1 MTISAELRVAAR
13 AAYRE
18 LWRASSQTFAGE
30 RRRNNL
36 LLVYLFIPFRA
47 KMRDDA
53 TKALAV
59 PVPGAIEEHVKLTRD
74 LALFL
79 RRNII
84 QGQQTGENSWRL
96 RVTKDTE
103 LGDNDTV
110 KQPKDAVELN
120 NRRARKQEKQQAA
133 GDSAP
138 AGAASDPPH
147 PMYFSQLKRAV
158 NRRKVPE
165 LREEDLEESFV
176 RGTGPG
182 GQSINKTANNV
193 QLVHKP
199 TGIRVFCQET
209 RSLEQN
215 RKRARN
221 LMIAK
226 LDQLY
231 NPGISKEDLQRAKMR
246 ERERRRRK
254 KAKKRAKER
263 SEGAGADQDD

>member
-1 MTISAELRVAAR
+1 MTISAELRTAAR
-13 AAYRE
+13 AAYRD
-18 LWRASSQTFAGE
+18 LWRASSRTFAGACPC
-30 RRRNNL
+30 
-36 LLVYLFIPFRA
+36 LFRLSSSDLPFRA

-59 PVPGAIEEHVKLTRD
+59 PVPGAFEEHVKLTRD
-74 LALFL
+74 LAVFL

-96 RVTKDTE
+96 RVTEDTE
-103 LGDNDTV
+103 LGDNDSV
-110 KQPKDAVELN
+110 KQPKDAIPMN

-133 GDSAP
+133 GD
-138 AGAASDPPH
+138 PH
-147 PMYFSQLKRAV
+147 PTSKPPMYFSQLKRAV
-158 NRRKVPE
+158 NGRKVPE
-165 LREEDLEESFV
+165 LREEDLEEAFV
-176 RGTGPG
+176 RGSGPG
-182 GQSINKTANNV
+182 GQAINKTANNV

-199 TGIRVFCQET
+199 TGIRVVCQET

-215 RKRARN
+215 RKRARKI
-221 LMIAK
+221 MIAK

-263 SEGAGADQDD
+263 ADDADDD

>member
-1 MTISAELRVAAR
+1 MTISAELRTAAR
-13 AAYRE
+13 AAYRD
-18 LWRASSQTFAGE
+18 LWRASSRTFAA
-30 RRRNNL
+30 
-36 LLVYLFIPFRA
+36 FRA

-59 PVPGAIEEHVKLTRD
+59 PVPGAFEEHVKLTRD
-74 LALFL
+74 LAVFL

-96 RVTKDTE
+96 RVTEDTE
-103 LGDNDTV
+103 LGDNDSV
-110 KQPKDAVELN
+110 KQPKDAIPMN

-133 GDSAP
+133 GD
-138 AGAASDPPH
+138 PH
-147 PMYFSQLKRAV
+147 PTSTPPMYFSQLKRAV
-158 NRRKVPE
+158 SGRKVPE
-165 LREEDLEESFV
+165 LREEDLEEAFV
-176 RGTGPG
+176 RGSGPG
-182 GQSINKTANNV
+182 GQAINKTANNV

-199 TGIRVFCQET
+199 TGIRVVCQET

-215 RKRARN
+215 RKRARKI
-221 LMIAK
+221 MIAK

-263 SEGAGADQDD
+263 ADDADDD